1 LNFGLTRN
9 KRLRRLKLRSNGLT
23 DQPVSQ
29 LAFALLDNKGVVECD
44 LAFNTLRDRW
54 FKGRQDPS
62 KLRGPERLRAE
73 AENKITY
80 DGNPFLSLPL
90 PPYHIPLPLSFVITT
105 QILSSPPL
113 SPPSIS
119 PLSLSHSLP
128 SLSPSLPLTPA
139 TRRPGRWAK

>member
-1 LNFGLTRN
+1 MNFGLTRN

-80 DGNPFLSLPL
+80 DGNPILP
-90 PPYHIPLPLSFVITT
+90 FA
-105 QILSSPPL
+105 
-113 SPPSIS
+113 
-119 PLSLSHSLP
+119 
-128 SLSPSLPLTPA
+128 SPSLF
-139 TRRPGRWAK
+139 RPTTSHYLCPS